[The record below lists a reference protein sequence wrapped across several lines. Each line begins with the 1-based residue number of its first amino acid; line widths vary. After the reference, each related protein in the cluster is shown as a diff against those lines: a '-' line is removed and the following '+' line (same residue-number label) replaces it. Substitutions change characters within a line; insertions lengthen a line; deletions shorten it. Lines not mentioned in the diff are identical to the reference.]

1 MSSTMSNVQCIQYSE
16 KILSPAAKEPQ
27 NTMTIPHVDW
37 SMVNTRFLP
46 NIPLPQPQPVH
57 GCSSEPSV
65 YQRSNFDGTT
75 YPSHTQKE
83 FQFGS
88 QLGWLKDCGS
98 IGELF
103 AHGYKYEPGIGWVFH
118 AEFLR
123 DRDLKEESEEKEE
136 SKGSSVEL

>member
-1 MSSTMSNVQCIQYSE
+1 MDV
-16 KILSPAAKEPQ
+16 PQ
-27 NTMTIPHVDW
+27 SQVYTRDPTLMGQHTLAIP
-37 SMVNTRFLP
+37 R
-46 NIPLPQPQPVH
+46 
-57 GCSSEPSV
+57 
-65 YQRSNFDGTT
+65 
-75 YPSHTQKE
+75 KE
-83 FQFGS
+83 FPFGS